1 MDEKRRKP
9 KRGLIFK
16 TWERCKSLG
25 RPGKGSSKPRPMHGP
40 SLAKKS
46 KSWNGSRTGSF
57 GEDNVPPAPAPRRHS
72 SAKRRAPIPG
82 GCFSVYVGPEKQR
95 FVVRTECANHPLF
108 RMLLEEAESEFGYS
122 SGGPIELPCNVDL
135 FYRVLTEMDCDGDGD
150 GDGKGGKRRLGCGYG
165 VAAYQLLSPARMIAV
180 GHHY

>member
-1 MDEKRRKP
+1 MDETRRKP

-16 TWERCKSLG
+16 TWERCKTLG
-25 RPGKGSSKPRPMHGP
+25 QAGKSSSKPRSTHGP

-46 KSWNGSRTGSF
+46 KSCNRSRPSSF
-57 GEDNVPPAPAPRRHS
+57 KEDDTPSRHS
-72 SAKRRAPIPG
+72 SVKRRAVPG

-95 FVVRTECANHPLF
+95 FVVRTECTNHPLF
-108 RMLLEEAESEFGYS
+108 QMLLEEAESEFGYS

-135 FYRVLTEMDCDGDGD
+135 FCRVLTEMDCNGGVDGSAGA
-150 GDGKGGKRRLGCGYG
+150 RRLGCGYG
-165 VAAYQLLSPARMIAV
+165 VAAYQLLSPARTIAV

>member
-1 MDEKRRKP
+1 MDETRRKP

-16 TWERCKSLG
+16 TWERCKTLG
-25 RPGKGSSKPRPMHGP
+25 RAGKSSSKPRLTHGP

-46 KSWNGSRTGSF
+46 KSWSGPLPSLLK
-57 GEDNVPPAPAPRRHS
+57 EVNVPPPRRHGS
-72 SAKRRAPIPG
+72 LKQLRAAVPE

-108 RMLLEEAESEFGYS
+108 QMLLEEAESEFGYS
-122 SGGPIELPCNVDL
+122 SGGPIKLPCNVDL

-150 GDGKGGKRRLGCGYG
+150 GNGGTRRLGCGYG
-165 VAAYQLLSPARMIAV
+165 IAAYQLLSPARMIAV

>member
-1 MDEKRRKP
+1 MDEKRRKQ

-16 TWERCKSLG
+16 TWERCKTLG
-25 RPGKGSSKPRPMHGP
+25 RAGKGSSKPRPTHGP

-46 KSWNGSRTGSF
+46 KSWNGSRPSSF
-57 GEDNVPPAPAPRRHS
+57 REDDTPPVPRRHS
-72 SAKRRAPIPG
+72 SVKPHGPIPG

-95 FVVRTECANHPLF
+95 FAVRTECANHPLF
-108 RMLLEEAESEFGYS
+108 QMLLEEAESEFGYN

-135 FYRVLTEMDCDGDGD
+135 FYRVLTEMDCEGDGD
-150 GDGKGGKRRLGCGYG
+150 GDGGGRRLGCGYG
-165 VAAYQLLSPARMIAV
+165 VAAYHLLSPARMIAV

>member
-1 MDEKRRKP
+1 MDETRRKP

-16 TWERCKSLG
+16 TWERCKTLG
-25 RPGKGSSKPRPMHGP
+25 RAGKSSSKARPTHGP

-46 KSWNGSRTGSF
+46 KSWSGSWPSLLK
-57 GEDNVPPAPAPRRHS
+57 EVDVPAPRRGS
-72 SAKRRAPIPG
+72 SVKQRRPAVPE

-108 RMLLEEAESEFGYS
+108 QMLLEEAESEFGYS

-135 FYRVLTEMDCDGDGD
+135 FYRVLIEMDCDGDGD
-150 GDGKGGKRRLGCGYG
+150 GSGRGRRLGCGYG
-165 VAAYQLLSPARMIAV
+165 VTAYQLLSPARMIAV

>member
-1 MDEKRRKP
+1 MDETRRKP

-16 TWERCKSLG
+16 TWERCKTLG
-25 RPGKGSSKPRPMHGP
+25 RAGKSSSKPRLTHGP

-46 KSWNGSRTGSF
+46 KSWSGPLPSLLKEVNAPPPLRHGSLKQLRAA
-57 GEDNVPPAPAPRRHS
+57 VPE
-72 SAKRRAPIPG
+72 

-108 RMLLEEAESEFGYS
+108 QMLLEEAESEFGYS
-122 SGGPIELPCNVDL
+122 SGGPIKLPCNVDL

-150 GDGKGGKRRLGCGYG
+150 GNGGTRRLGCGYG
-165 VAAYQLLSPARMIAV
+165 IAAYQLLSPARMIAV